1 METNHRKW
9 VMGMWLDR
17 CLEIVR
23 AVSSEAPALR
33 MAPAT
38 VVAVGGHKMHIF
50 TVNKPTFHSRY
61 RR

>member
-1 METNHRKW
+1 
-9 VMGMWLDR
+9 MGMWLDR
-17 CLEIVR
+17 YLEIVR